1 MSDAYC
7 HDLTRQRKICVI
19 SETVNRYA
27 NTYIIGQASQN
38 ICFVITVCMQFVT
51 EFATFIIGVS
61 QQKILTE
68 MAHKVT
74 VTCVLSGL
82 SEVFL
87 GFTEVL
93 LQQFLCL

>member
-1 MSDAYC
+1 
-7 HDLTRQRKICVI
+7 
-19 SETVNRYA
+19 
-27 NTYIIGQASQN
+27 
-38 ICFVITVCMQFVT
+38 MQFVT